1 MQDGGE
7 NKIVNYG
14 GERDLI
20 SSGPQKCLVSTLL
33 CTKGKMHT
41 LIYKD
46 VNTDRSILSLV
57 TVVANSF
64 NMREIIDVHDNDII
78 KDI

>member
-7 NKIVNYG
+7 NEIVNYG

-20 SSGPQKCLVSTLL
+20 SSGPQNCLALL

-41 LIYKD
+41 LFYKD
-46 VNTDRSILSLV
+46 VNTDRSVLSLV
-57 TVVANSF
+57 TVIANSF
-64 NMREIIDVHDNDII
+64 NLREIIDVHGNDII

>member
-1 MQDGGE
+1 
-7 NKIVNYG
+7 
-14 GERDLI
+14 
-20 SSGPQKCLVSTLL
+20 
-33 CTKGKMHT
+33 MHT

-57 TVVANSF
+57 TVIANSF
-64 NMREIIDVHDNDII
+64 NLREIIDVHDNGII

>member
-20 SSGPQKCLVSTLL
+20 SGPQKGFVSTLL

>member
-1 MQDGGE
+1 M
-7 NKIVNYG
+7 
-14 GERDLI
+14 
-20 SSGPQKCLVSTLL
+20 